1 MRSFGRLWLAPWFLA
16 FGPGCSGPEHSGFQP
31 LREGRLPAA
40 VLALR
45 ARQGELPALSPRSQ
59 ARYALQRG
67 LSELGLGNARA
78 ADFWLS
84 RAKRAEAAD
93 PACFDRAERGQLL
106 SAWRSLGR
114 MPGETP

>member
-1 MRSFGRLWLAPWFLA
+1 MRLFGYFWLSSLFLGL
-16 FGPGCSGPEHSGFQP
+16 GPGCSAPEHSGFQP

-40 VLALR
+40 ALALR
-45 ARQGELPALSPRSQ
+45 AREGELGSLSEGAR

-78 ADFWLS
+78 ADYWLT
-84 RAKRAEAAD
+84 RAKRADAAD
-93 PACFDRAERGQLL
+93 PACFDRLERGALL